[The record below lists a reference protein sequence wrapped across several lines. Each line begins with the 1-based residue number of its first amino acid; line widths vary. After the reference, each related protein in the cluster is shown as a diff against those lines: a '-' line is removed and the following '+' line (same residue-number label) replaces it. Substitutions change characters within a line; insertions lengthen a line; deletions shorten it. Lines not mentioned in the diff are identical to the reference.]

1 MATKNIRIDF
11 SGLSYTDS
19 STFTVSDNTGVSFT
33 GITKAQ
39 LTAGYPFEASNTATE
54 VVVRCTGGTVCLNT
68 EASGAITPE
77 ATVTPTPTVTTAP
90 PTDTPTPTPEVV
102 TNTPTPEVTT
112 APPTDT
118 PTPTPDSTPVP
129 DTYYRFT
136 NCVTSAFVFQ
146 TNGINTEPG
155 INSRWTDG
163 FENYIYGGV
172 STTLPGSPIVTNLTG
187 PIGTD
192 CYDEATNTPTPAVGT
207 CQFVFVEDTVDTT
220 NKGLQYNFGG
230 EVKTPFPM
238 LGTSTNIGGTDGVV
252 YGICT
257 TGTISWWDV
266 PSNTF
271 TPLPA
276 GVSLLASGGP
286 CQANEGCEYQIPT
299 PTPTTPVTDTPTPT
313 PQTTYYIFDACDG
326 GETILATLGS
336 APLDARLRYVDYSQ
350 TPNKYFVYTG
360 NTTTSAAGFTVNSNL
375 QSTGFDQY
383 ECLSDTATPTPVPP
397 PQAKYTTSS
406 SPSVSISS
414 NGSDDSTFTITVT
427 ETVNLKGT
435 MSCNT
440 GTGTGTLTLNVPG
453 QGNVT
458 TGPIQYSGFG
468 SNDTGTI
475 TLSPGTY
482 TNSTLTLTGS
492 GAQGQ
497 LVLTGNIFEA

>member
-19 STFTVSDNTGVSFT
+19 STFTVSDNNGVSFS

-39 LTAGYPFEASNTATE
+39 LAAGYPFEASNTATE

-90 PTDTPTPTPEVV
+90 PTNTPTPGVVTDTPTPT
-102 TNTPTPEVTT
+102 VTT

-118 PTPTPDSTPVP
+118 PTPTP
-129 DTYYRFT
+129 
-136 NCVTSAFVFQ
+136 
-146 TNGINTEPG
+146 
-155 INSRWTDG
+155 TD
-163 FENYIYGGV
+163 
-172 STTLPGSPIVTNLTG
+172 
-187 PIGTD
+187 
-192 CYDEATNTPTPAVGT
+192 TNTPTPTVTTPTGT

-220 NKGLQYNFGG
+220 NKGLQYYLGG
-230 EVKTPFPM
+230 EIKTPFPIP
-238 LGTSTNIGGTDGVV
+238 GTVTTIGGVDGVV

-257 TGTISWWDV
+257 TSTIQWWDTAT
-266 PSNTF
+266 NDL
-271 TPLPA
+271 TPLPV
-276 GVSLLASGGP
+276 GVSLLASGGQ
-286 CQANEGCEYQIPT
+286 CQADSGCVYEAPT
-299 PTPTTPVTDTPTPT
+299 PTPTTPATDTPTPT

-326 GETILATLGS
+326 GETILATLGT

-350 TPNKYFVYTG
+350 TPIKYFVYTG
-360 NTTTSAAGFTVNSNL
+360 NTTTSTAGYTVNSNL
-375 QSTGFDQY
+375 QSTGNDQY

-397 PQAKYTTSS
+397 PQDKFTTST
-406 SPSVSISS
+406 SPSVSIST
-414 NGSDDSTFTITVT
+414 NGTDETTFTITVT

-458 TGPIQYSGFG
+458 TGPIQYTGYG
-468 SNDTGTI
+468 SNDTGAI
-475 TLSPGTY
+475 TLTPGTY